1 MKIAGTVF
9 KLGIF
14 AVVLSVFTGV
24 IIIVFGQMR
33 FDRTVTYS
41 AEFSSASGLRAGQ
54 FVRASGVEIGK
65 IDSIRLVDGGSKV
78 MIDFNVDRTLPLY
91 QSTTAQIRYSD
102 LIGNRYLELKRG
114 EGEGSDR
121 TLPEGGL
128 IPLSRTTP
136 ALDLDALIGG
146 FKPLFKALDA
156 EKVNSLAQSLI
167 TVFEGQGG
175 TINQILVQTAELTS
189 RLAER
194 DQAIGEVITNLNTVL
209 ATTVKHQQEFDQT
222 VNNLQVLIS
231 GLETRAD
238 PLAQAVAD
246 ISTAAGT
253 VGDLLADERPAL
265 QSTIGHLE
273 NVQQPLI
280 DEIDYLDEVLTKWPG
295 AFQLLGRSGG
305 IYGDF
310 FNLYICDI
318 SLRLN
323 GLQPGG
329 PVRTV
334 RLTSQSSGRC
344 TPQ

>member
-1 MKIAGTVF
+1 MKIAGTAT

-14 AVVLSVFTGV
+14 SLVLLLFTG
-24 IIIVFGQMR
+24 IIIVVFGQLR
-33 FDRTVTYS
+33 FDRTVSYS
-41 AEFSSASGLRAGQ
+41 AEFSSASGMRPGD

-65 IDSIRLVDGGSKV
+65 VEEVRLIDGGNKV
-78 MIDFNVDRTLPLY
+78 MVDFSVDRSLPLF
-91 QSTTAQIRYSD
+91 QSTSAQIRYED
-102 LIGNRYLELKRG
+102 LIGNRYMELKRG
-114 EGEGSDR
+114 EGEGADR
-121 TLPEGGL
+121 KLPEGGL
-128 IPLSRTTP
+128 IPLSRTSP

-146 FKPLFKALDA
+146 FKPLFRALDA
-156 EKVNSLAQSLI
+156 DKVNSLAQSLI
-167 TVFEGQGG
+167 TVFQGQGG

-189 RLAER
+189 RIAER

-209 ATTVKHQQEFDQT
+209 DTVVQHQQDFDQT

-238 PLAQAVAD
+238 PLAEAVAD
-246 ISTAAGT
+246 ISSAAGT
-253 VGDLLADERPAL
+253 VGDLLADERPVL
-265 QSTIGHLE
+265 QETIQHLE
-273 NVQQPLI
+273 NTGRPLI
-280 DEIDYLDEVLTKWPG
+280 EETAYLDEILTKWPG
-295 AFQLLGRSGG
+295 AIKILGRAGG

-310 FNLYICDI
+310 FNFYVCDL

-334 RLTSQSSGRC
+334 RLWGQPSGRC